1 MSMTSVQE
9 FLTKVS
15 EDPTLQ
21 EQIAKAMESDNDRQA
36 VTDLA
41 RSQGFEFTATE
52 LSQEIENREAAI
64 KQQAEA
70 GELSEDELESVA
82 GGATPT
88 LITTVAASKLI
99 IASIGLGGGITVAAI
114 NKSKW

>member
-1 MSMTSVQE
+1 MSMSAVQE

-15 EDPTLQ
+15 EDQALQ

-41 RSQGFEFTATE
+41 RSKGFDFTAAE
-52 LSQEIENREAAI
+52 LGQEIQNRADTAR
-64 KQQAEA
+64 QQAES

-82 GGATPT
+82 GGATPA
-88 LITTVAASKLI
+88 LIPLSIATVNAASI
-99 IASIGLGGGITVAAI
+99 IGSALTPKI
-114 NKSKW
+114 KW

>member
-1 MSMTSVQE
+1 MSIAAVQD

-15 EDPTLQ
+15 EDQALQ

-41 RSQGFEFTATE
+41 RSKGFDFTAAE
-52 LSQEIENREAAI
+52 LGQEIQNREAAAR
-64 KQQAEA
+64 QQAEA

-82 GGATPT
+82 GGTGT
-88 LITTVAASKLI
+88 LMLSAMKS
-99 IASIGLGGGITVAAI
+99 IAFPSIGGSILKPTGTM
-114 NKSKW
+114 KW